1 MITVPPRPIKSP
13 NLRAKTERKKDR
25 QTKRKNDRKAKGQN
39 DDRKMIERYQKDER
53 NMTKNVRMCSDR
65 QRVGG

>member
-1 MITVPPRPIKSP
+1 MITVLSRPIKLP

-39 DDRKMIERYQKDER
+39 DDRKMIKR
-53 NMTKNVRMCSDR
+53 
-65 QRVGG
+65 

>member
-1 MITVPPRPIKSP
+1 MITVPSRPIKPP

-39 DDRKMIERYQKDER
+39 DDDKKLI
-53 NMTKNVRMCSDR
+53 
-65 QRVGG
+65 